1 MAAGCRGARGA
12 VFRAAARE
20 GWRRSNGPSATGA
33 KAAPEKIVLTV
44 KLLYVVSARVFNTK
58 HSSSGGSAQ
67 VFFAPQEASPKSTRK
82 QRANRGFANDHRSLH
97 RVSTVLSTVARRAGA
112 TDGRVGGP
120 LQFCH
125 TCRTVWMTPNA
136 TAACRMHHARI
147 ACARAATRAAFP
159 CIEANC
165 RAMYSRRTMT
175 GTTVVDCACRSTEL
189 HDAAL
194 RRQPVVP
201 LR

>member
-20 GWRRSNGPSATGA
+20 GWRRSNCPSATGA
-33 KAAPEKIVLTV
+33 KAAPGKIVLTV
-44 KLLYVVSARVFNTK
+44 KLLYVVSVRVFNTK

-67 VFFAPQEASPKSTRK
+67 VFFAPQEASAKPTRK
-82 QRANRGFANDHRSLH
+82 QRANGGFANDHRSLH
-97 RVSTVLSTVARRAGA
+97 RVSTVLSTTCVALAKTDERARGRCSFA
-112 TDGRVGGP
+112 TLAVSSSRCNWRFEETRGLAKTRGSG
-120 LQFCH
+120 
-125 TCRTVWMTPNA
+125 
-136 TAACRMHHARI
+136 TADI
-147 ACARAATRAAFP
+147 GT
-159 CIEANC
+159 EANC
-165 RAMYSRRTMT
+165 SAPRSRRTMT
-175 GTTVVDCACRSTEL
+175 GTIVADCACRSTRT